1 MPKKEKEKGF
11 FEQINELVVPIVA
24 IIIIVILLYVLQ
36 AVVNVMNF
44 LSQNPW
50 VGWVVLGVICVFVF
64 FYIWGRLGFVLPSR
78 GRFKMGTQFLERL
91 PLEVRERLNEAQGT
105 YRHGHYRSCSIMMR
119 GALEIAIEIRFKK
132 AGKVRALRGKNLP
145 QKIELSKQEAFI
157 TPSISNRLKQLK
169 WIGDIGAHDY
179 KAEIRKEDVEAGF
192 QTLRIALEH
201 MYHQL
206 P

>member
-11 FEQINELVVPIVA
+11 FEQISESIAPIVA

-50 VGWVVLGVICVFVF
+50 VWWVVLGVFCVACF
-64 FYIWGRLGFVLPSR
+64 FYIWVKLGFVLPSR
-78 GRFKMGTQFLERL
+78 GRFRMDAEFLKGL
-91 PLEVRERLNEAQGT
+91 PPEVRERLNEAQGT
-105 YRHGHYRSCSIMMR
+105 YRHGHYRSCSVMMR
-119 GALEIAIEIRFKK
+119 GAIETAISIRLKR
-132 AGKVRALRGKNLP
+132 AGKAKALRGKNLP
-145 QKIELSKQEAFI
+145 QRIELAKKEGFI
-157 TPSISNRLKQLK
+157 TPSIANRLNQLVK

-179 KAEIRKEDVEAGF
+179 KVKIRKEDVDLGF

-201 MYHQL
+201 LYH
-206 P
+206 